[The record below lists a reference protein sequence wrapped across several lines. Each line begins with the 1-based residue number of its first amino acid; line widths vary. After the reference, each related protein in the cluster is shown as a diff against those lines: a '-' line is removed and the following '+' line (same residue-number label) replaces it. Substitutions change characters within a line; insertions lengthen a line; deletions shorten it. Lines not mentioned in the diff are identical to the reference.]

1 MYATAHI
8 ILHYNNKY
16 SFMHRE
22 AYFTFILTNIYLLEH
37 YLQYSNNCMS
47 QTPLIFLNFLF

>member
-1 MYATAHI
+1 MYATAHM

-16 SFMHRE
+16 SFMHRK

-47 QTPLIFLNFLF
+47 QTPLFS